1 MKKTVAEYLAM
12 GMDDKTARY
21 FADGRRRIVS
31 AKPAHGYTILL
42 LFDNGEHRVLDCSAK
57 FTEGSLFNKLSAPE
71 AFNRVFVD
79 DGGNLAWDIDPTVD
93 SSVVWNNRIDFCRD
107 ACYLSSTPV

>member
-12 GMDDKTARY
+12 GMDEKTARY

-31 AKPAHGYTILL
+31 AKPLQGYTILL
-42 LFDNGEHRVLDCSAK
+42 SFDNGEHRVLDCSAK
-57 FTEGSLFNKLSAPE
+57 FTEGSVFNKLSAPE

-79 DGGNLAWDIDPTVD
+79 DGRGFTGVVTGAGRFKDLSRSIGLTV
-93 SSVVWNNRIDFCRD
+93 VVR
-107 ACYLSSTPV
+107 